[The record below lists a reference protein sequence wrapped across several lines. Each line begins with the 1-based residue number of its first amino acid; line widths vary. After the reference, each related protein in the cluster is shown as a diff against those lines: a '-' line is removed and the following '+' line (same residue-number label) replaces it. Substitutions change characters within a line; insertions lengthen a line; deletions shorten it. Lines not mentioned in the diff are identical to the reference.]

1 MRNQI
6 DDSEKLA
13 DKLDEDDK
21 ATIDDAL
28 VEQQDWLNSNHD
40 ADKEDFEEHLK
51 ELQKVCDPIISKI
64 YQGQG
69 GQGQDEDEEFEDL

>member
-40 ADKEDFEEHLK
+40 SDKEDFEEHLK
-51 ELQKVCDPIISKI
+51 ELQRVCDPIISKI
-64 YQGQG
+64 Y
-69 GQGQDEDEEFEDL
+69 